1 MIFAAHFGLNSF
13 PRLRV
18 ILAFFRIRLAW
29 FRCVLSL
36 VIHLWRTSDV
46 AAPSGFL
53 KNAQDLVRVFS
64 GVYVMVCFL
73 LGNCGSLKEFC
84 FTKDVDNFLIAHY
97 HCQKRVKERKV
108 NRNLCAPVKPRSKR
122 DWLLWLLRFQ
132 YQPIISYTLCKV
144 TLSDKRIWAYSGVLG
159 VEVEY

>member
-1 MIFAAHFGLNSF
+1 MQSQNDNFRGPLLGLNSF

-18 ILAFFRIRLAW
+18 IPEFFRIRLAW

-122 DWLLWLLRFQ
+122 DWQGHPTAIFGKISVRKTIWDLEFSEHLL
-132 YQPIISYTLCKV
+132 
-144 TLSDKRIWAYSGVLG
+144 
-159 VEVEY
+159 